1 MIGQAKCRSAAGCIL
16 RGKTKAQS
24 EPEGGGV
31 CRADKVACVDWLH
44 CEAQVGVAN
53 AIKAPA
59 ALIISKTTVRC
70 SLAKLIQT
78 AWKMA
83 EEREGRRRAYVYE
96 IEQIQKSN

>member
-1 MIGQAKCRSAAGCIL
+1 M
-16 RGKTKAQS
+16 
-24 EPEGGGV
+24 
-31 CRADKVACVDWLH
+31 
-44 CEAQVGVAN
+44 GVAN